1 MPEQISIVQN
11 CEISG
16 KVNSSITRET
26 ENFENSTVIIL
37 CRNCNINCC
46 NNKTIEFENQ
56 SKDGCQM
63 VIPQKNIITTIWKKI
78 VNLSNSHV
86 TVTFFAYFIL
96 QFYFLLQYDSFTSN
110 LSEFHLNSK
119 IKSRSSFWRPYP
131 WLQENY
137 FKIVFILY
145 ITKKSYK
152 LFKNFHSKKYWTIL
166 YISLLMDLCIVRF
179 INCELFDSYFVIY
192 FVFQTILLSF
202 LNQNCVIVLL
212 VCVPFIVK

>member
-1 MPEQISIVQN
+1 MVDQHSIVQN

-26 ENFENSTVIIL
+26 KNFENSTVVML
-37 CRNCNINCC
+37 CPNCNINCC
-46 NNKTIEFENQ
+46 NNRTIESQNQ
-56 SKDGCQM
+56 SKNGCQM
-63 VIPQKNIITTIWKKI
+63 IISQRNIITKIWMKI
-78 VNLSNSHV
+78 LNLSNSHLM
-86 TVTFFAYFIL
+86 VTFFAYIIL
-96 QFYFLLQYDSFTSN
+96 QFYFICQSDSFTSKVT
-110 LSEFHLNSK
+110 EFHLNSK
-119 IKSRSSFWRPYP
+119 IQSRSSFWGQHS

-152 LFKNFHSKKYWTIL
+152 LLKNFHSKKYWTLL

-212 VCVPFIVK
+212 VCLPFIVK

>member
-1 MPEQISIVQN
+1 MPEQHSIVQN
-11 CEISG
+11 CEITG

-46 NNKTIEFENQ
+46 NNKIIESENE
-56 SKDGCQM
+56 SKNCCQI
-63 VIPQKNIITTIWKKI
+63 VITQKRIITKIWKKI
-78 VNLSNSHV
+78 RNLSRSHV
-86 TVTFFAYFIL
+86 TFTFFAYFIL

-110 LSEFHLNSK
+110 LSKFHLNLK
-119 IKSRSSFWRPYP
+119 VKNRSSFWGPHP

-152 LFKNFHSKKYWTIL
+152 LLKNFHSKKHWTIL

-212 VCVPFIVK
+212 VCLPFIVK